1 MVLGFWFTG
10 SCVWIPLKKIVYI
23 CDDSWAMHW
32 GFYAFQ
38 MEEGVRA
45 EELQVQRCRARLDRL
60 ASASTGEDA
69 EWEDM
74 RLKRILVD
82 YMLRMSYYD
91 SATML
96 AETSGIQV

>member
-1 MVLGFWFTG
+1 MFH
-10 SCVWIPLKKIVYI
+10 
-23 CDDSWAMHW
+23 DDEL
-32 GFYAFQ
+32 Q
-38 MEEGVRA
+38 MEEGARA

-60 ASASTGEDA
+60 AAASAGDDG

-91 SATML
+91 TATKL